1 MTPTVE
7 YMNHLKDS
15 VTLLNVVFTNTCL
28 TYSFALLAVSC
39 IYINLS
45 LGAYLLQPSPSPT
58 GFGEVT
64 LQAGRQHNTV

>member
-15 VTLLNVVFTNTCL
+15 VTFLSVVFTNTCL
-28 TYSFALLAVSC
+28 TYSFALLAVSS

-45 LGAYLLQPSPSPT
+45 LGAYLLQPSPFPA

-64 LQAGRQHNTV
+64 PQAGRQHNTV